1 MALLAVAAV
10 AAVAAPPGTPEAVVK
25 REAGALILYRMA
37 RPLWVVRSCK
47 IKGRWERYLMF
58 TVLSR
63 IVEPSVA
70 WETVPPP
77 VAASPA
83 VTPAAAPTVAP
94 VAAPVLL
101 FGRFLPLR
109 GRASD

>member
-25 REAGALILYRMA
+25 RAAGALILYRMA
-37 RPLWVVRSCK
+37 RPLLVVRGCEK
-47 IKGRWERYLMF
+47 EGRRECYLML

-70 WETVPPP
+70 WEMVPPA

-83 VTPAAAPTVAP
+83 VFPAVAAAVF
-94 VAAPVLL
+94 PVLL
-101 FGRFLPLR
+101 FGRFLALR

>member
-1 MALLAVAAV
+1 MLGAVEDRRS
-10 AAVAAPPGTPEAVVK
+10 GETY
-25 REAGALILYRMA
+25 LI
-37 RPLWVVRSCK
+37 
-47 IKGRWERYLMF
+47 F

-63 IVEPSVA
+63 IVDPSVA

-83 VTPAAAPTVAP
+83 VVPAVAP
-94 VAAPVLL
+94 AVFPVLL

-109 GRASD
+109 GRASDCRMRDRKKKKDRARNAEKCRKTMTPRRRGCCRNIWE

>member
-1 MALLAVAAV
+1 MSPFWPAV
-10 AAVAAPPGTPEAVVK
+10 AAVAAPPGTPEAAVK
-25 REAGALILYRMA
+25 REAGALILYRIA
-37 RPLWVVRSCK
+37 RPLRVVRGCNGEGS
-47 IKGRWERYLMF
+47 WERYLMF

-70 WETVPPP
+70 WEMVPPP

-83 VTPAAAPTVAP
+83 VAPAVATVAAPM
-94 VAAPVLL
+94 AAPVLL
-101 FGRFLPLR
+101 FGRFLPRR

>member
-1 MALLAVAAV
+1 
-10 AAVAAPPGTPEAVVK
+10 
-25 REAGALILYRMA
+25 
-37 RPLWVVRSCK
+37 
-47 IKGRWERYLMF
+47 MF

-70 WETVPPP
+70 WEMAPPP

-83 VTPAAAPTVAP
+83 VFPDVAAALF
-94 VAAPVLL
+94 PVLL